1 MRPLR
6 KSEKQWLFPA
16 WTLQQT
22 PSQEAGMTYEQELQ
36 KRALTI
42 DYIRSLAMRVE
53 LYVDH
58 AKAHK
63 ALADG
68 PQAC

>member
-1 MRPLR
+1 
-6 KSEKQWLFPA
+6 
-16 WTLQQT
+16 
-22 PSQEAGMTYEQELQ
+22 MTYEQELQ